1 MLSIAASISRVSTV
15 PGLLLWLDA
24 RSLPAPGPVSS
35 WGVASAP
42 SANNYPT
49 YSATGLNGRPAVI
62 FDGENDCMTLPLIS
76 AGSSWVAFVVC
87 RRDGGGAYGQIL
99 SALSSANTLSAG
111 LAINDDATKG
121 PLQASSASAHVMGG
135 EFATGQPRILTMS
148 PTALKQ
154 NNVAASAVSMS
165 SPFTAAGTLSM
176 LGAANSSAPSRFFA
190 GAISELRLYSSLTA
204 GQEASIYA
212 ELAGKWGIA

>member
-1 MLSIAASISRVSTV
+1 MLSIAASIPRVRAV

-24 RSLPAPGPVSS
+24 TTLPTPGPISS

-49 YSATGLNGRPAVI
+49 FSPTGLNGRHAVI

-99 SALSSANTLSAG
+99 AALSSASTLSAG

-121 PLQASSASAHVMGG
+121 PLQASSASAHVRGG
-135 EFATGQPRILTMS
+135 EFATGQPRILTMR
-148 PTALKQ
+148 PTGFKQ
-154 NNVAASAVSMS
+154 NNASASSASMS

-176 LGAANSSAPSRFFA
+176 LGAANSSAPSRFFT
-190 GAISELRLYSSLTA
+190 GAISELRVYSSLTA

>member
-1 MLSIAASISRVSTV
+1 MLPLAAAAPRRSSIG
-15 PGLLLWLDA
+15 GLLLWLDA
-24 RSLPAPGPVSS
+24 RSLSVPGPIAS

-62 FDGENDCMTLPLIS
+62 FDGENDCMTLPLVA